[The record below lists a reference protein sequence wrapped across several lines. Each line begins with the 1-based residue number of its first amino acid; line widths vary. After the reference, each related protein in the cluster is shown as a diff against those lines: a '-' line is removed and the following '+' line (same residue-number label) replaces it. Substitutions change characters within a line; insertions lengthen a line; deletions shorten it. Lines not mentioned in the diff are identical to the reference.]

1 MYVAVAAAALDML
14 EDAPSE
20 PTILNLA
27 GVALY
32 ELWSLDAAQ
41 ALFRAARRL
50 DPSLPNVEANLDEVA
65 RRKRAGR
72 RTRPLHAAV
81 PGLAR
86 RATSVANRAKPATG
100 LTLSLCMI
108 VRDEEQML
116 PRCLA
121 AVAPAVDEIVIVDTG
136 STDATVEIARSF
148 GAKVIEFPWTGSFSE
163 ARNVSFEAA
172 TGDWVMYLDADEVLV
187 AEDVEQL
194 RALTGRTWREAF
206 YLVETSY
213 TGELGDGGA
222 MVNNALRVF
231 RNRPEYRFRDR
242 LHEQIAHT
250 LPTYI
255 PGRVEQTP
263 VRVTHY
269 GYLGS
274 VRDAKEKSQRNI
286 ELLRKQAAE
295 SPKTPFLHFNL
306 GSEYIVVGDLNAA
319 IDELKTARVAGRGR
333 GQPDP
338 RRVRAVAVHPP
349 GHGAAHGRQAD
360 RGRHRP
366 PPRAWSCSRSSPT
379 SCSRR
384 PASPRCRA
392 TPTRRWRCSTA
403 PSRWAT
409 PRPAT
414 ARWSA
419 AAPSWPAWRW
429 PSCTWSWARSP
440 PARDRAAVVRRA
452 TIPDFPAVAGPYA
465 SALLRDGVAPG
476 DVVAELD
483 KLDALPAAI
492 RLTVAAIL
500 QQAGAADEA
509 AAQYRLALDAAP
521 TDTRARTSL
530 AELRLGRGAWDEAA
544 ELAAAVP
551 ADDPYAGL
559 AVRIE
564 LCSLIGRADADTV
577 QAALRRASSAGLSVA
592 EGAVFETWAAIAQ
605 GATDTTPV
613 PVAGAPLL
621 AVILE
626 TLLRGAD
633 GERFVALLPVLER
646 SQLPRREQRELLA
659 QMYLKAGLVDRAAQE
674 WLAAASEAPDVRSMV
689 GLAQVA
695 VAQGMIEDAANFATA
710 ALELDP
716 ASAQAKALL
725 QRAAGPCRRLD
736 ADWLDI
742 WPMRLKLPGP
752 ALDYSEQHDFSVF
765 TFLAQRPRPHG
776 RHSRLPAPGGAGC
789 DRPCPRGLRAAG
801 GVRPARALRP
811 QRGLGRARP
820 RADRC
825 LGHPAA
831 EPVAARGARTCRRRR
846 ARLTH

>member
-1 MYVAVAAAALDML
+1 MALRLTGKTLQSPTPAATPAVTSESLAFQARTALGSGDVSAFSALFAAANELTDPQRRFHGKLTLIDAGMSATAQASEGLATRVYLAIATAALDML
-14 EDAPSE
+14 EDSPSE

-72 RTRPLHAAV
+72 RTRPLHAAL
-81 PGLAR
+81 PALAR
-86 RATSVANRAKPATG
+86 RATSVANRAKPASG

-116 PRCLA
+116 PRCLS
-121 AVAPAVDEIVIVDTG
+121 AVASAVDEIVIVDTG

-286 ELLRKQAAE
+286 ELLRKQSAE

-306 GSEYIVVGDLNAA
+306 GSEYIVVGDFNAA
-319 IDELKTARVAGRGR
+319 IDELTTARALVAAEGNLTRAEYVPSLFTRLVTVLRMAGSLLEADTTAAEGLELFPQFTDLVLAQARIAQTRG
-333 GQPDP
+333 DTDE
-338 RRVRAVAVHPP
+338 AVALF
-349 GHGAAHGRQAD
+349 
-360 RGRHRP
+360 HR
-366 PPRAWSCSRSSPT
+366 AIEMGE
-379 SCSRR
+379 
-384 PASPRCRA
+384 A
-392 TPTRRWRCSTA
+392 
-403 PSRWAT
+403 
-409 PRPAT
+409 
-414 ARWSA
+414 
-419 AAPSWPAWRW
+419 
-429 PSCTWSWARSP
+429 
-440 PARDRAAVVRRA
+440 PARYSPMVGSGTFLARLALAELHLELGEPAPARTALQWCVEHHPEYA
-452 TIPDFPAVAGPYA
+452 AVAGPYA

-492 RLTVAAIL
+492 RRTVAAIL
-500 QQAGAADEA
+500 QQADAADEA
-509 AAQYRLALDAAP
+509 AAQYRLALEAAP
-521 TDTRARTSL
+521 TDARARTSL

-551 ADDPYAGL
+551 ADDPYAAL

-564 LCSLIGRADADTV
+564 LCSLIGRADAGTV
-577 QAALRRASSAGLSVA
+577 HLVLRRATSAGLSAA
-592 EGAVFETWAAIAQ
+592 EVAVFETWSAVAQ
-605 GATDTTPV
+605 GATETAPV

-626 TLLRGAD
+626 TLLHGAD

-659 QMYLKAGLVDRAAQE
+659 QMYLKAGLIDRAAQE
-674 WLAAASEAPDVRSMV
+674 WLAAAFETPDVRSMV
-689 GLAQVA
+689 GLARVA
-695 VAQGMIEDAANFATA
+695 LAQGMAQDAANFVSA

-716 ASAQAKALL
+716 ASAQARALL
-725 QRAAGPCRRLD
+725 SA
-736 ADWLDI
+736 
-742 WPMRLKLPGP
+742 
-752 ALDYSEQHDFSVF
+752 
-765 TFLAQRPRPHG
+765 
-776 RHSRLPAPGGAGC
+776 LPAP
-789 DRPCPRGLRAAG
+789 
-801 GVRPARALRP
+801 
-811 QRGLGRARP
+811 
-820 RADRC
+820 
-825 LGHPAA
+825 
-831 EPVAARGARTCRRRR
+831 VAA
-846 ARLTH
+846 

>member
-1 MYVAVAAAALDML
+1 MALRLTGKTLQSSTPAATSGQPAVTAESLAFQARTALGQGDVTAFSALFATADELTDPRRRFHAKLALIDAGMGVTAQASEGVATRVYVAVAGAALDML
-14 EDAPSE
+14 EGTPSE

-32 ELWSLDAAQ
+32 ELWNLDAAQ

-50 DPSLPNVEANLDEVA
+50 DASLPNVEANLDEVG

-121 AVAPAVDEIVIVDTG
+121 AVADAVDEIIIVDTG
-136 STDATVEIARSF
+136 SEDATVEIAKSF
-148 GAKVIEFPWTGSFSE
+148 GAKVIEFPWTGSFAE

-194 RALTGRTWREAF
+194 RSLTGRTWREAF

-231 RNRPEYRFRDR
+231 RNRPEYRFKDR

-274 VRDAKEKSQRNI
+274 VRDAKEKSGRNI

-319 IDELKTARVAGRGR
+319 IDELKTARSLIRAEGNLTRAEYVPALYTRLVMALRMSGELIEAGTTAAEGLEMFPQFTDLVLAQARVAQMQGDTE
-333 GQPDP
+333 Q
-338 RRVRAVAVHPP
+338 AVALFHRTIDMGEAPARYGPTVGSGTFLARLALAELHLEL
-349 GHGAAHGRQAD
+349 GEAAEARDAL
-360 RGRHRP
+360 
-366 PPRAWSCSRSSPT
+366 AWCVANHSDFV
-379 SCSRR
+379 
-384 PASPRCRA
+384 AV
-392 TPTRRWRCSTA
+392 
-403 PSRWAT
+403 
-409 PRPAT
+409 
-414 ARWSA
+414 
-419 AAPSWPAWRW
+419 AAPY
-429 PSCTWSWARSP
+429 
-440 PARDRAAVVRRA
+440 A
-452 TIPDFPAVAGPYA
+452 T
-465 SALLRDGVAPG
+465 ALLRDGVTPG
-476 DVVAELD
+476 DVVAELE
-483 KLDALPAAI
+483 KLDALPAGV
-492 RLTVAAIL
+492 RLTVANVL
-500 QQAGAADEA
+500 QQAGAAAEA
-509 AAQYRLALDAAP
+509 EAQYRLALDATPA
-521 TDTRARTSL
+521 DARARTGL
-530 AELRLGRGAWDEAA
+530 AELLLGRGAWDEAA
-544 ELAAAVP
+544 DLASAVP
-551 ADDPYAGL
+551 ADDPFGGL

-564 LCSLIGRADADTV
+564 LCSIIGRADAETV
-577 QAALRRASSAGLSVA
+577 HAALGRAARAGLSVA
-592 EGAVFETWAAIAQ
+592 EGAVFETWAAIAR
-605 GATDTTPV
+605 GATDAKPV

-621 AVILE
+621 GVILE

-633 GERFVALLPVLER
+633 GERFVALLPVLEQ
-646 SQLPRREQRELLA
+646 SQLARREQRELLA
-659 QMYLKAGLVDRAAQE
+659 QMYLKHGLVDRAAQE
-674 WLAAASEAPDVRSMV
+674 WIAVASATPDVRSMV

-695 VAQGMIEDAANFATA
+695 LAQGMTEDAANFATA

-716 ASAQAKALL
+716 ASAQAQALL
-725 QRAAGPCRRLD
+725 N
-736 ADWLDI
+736 
-742 WPMRLKLPGP
+742 
-752 ALDYSEQHDFSVF
+752 S
-765 TFLAQRPRPHG
+765 
-776 RHSRLPAPGGAGC
+776 LPAPI
-789 DRPCPRGLRAAG
+789 AA
-801 GVRPARALRP
+801 
-811 QRGLGRARP
+811 
-820 RADRC
+820 
-825 LGHPAA
+825 
-831 EPVAARGARTCRRRR
+831 
-846 ARLTH
+846 

>member
-1 MYVAVAAAALDML
+1 MALRLTGKTLQSSAPAATPGQSIVSAESLVFQARTALGTGDVATFSGLFATAGELTDPQRRFHAKLALIDAGMGVTAQASEGMATRTYVAVAGAALDML
-14 EDAPSE
+14 EDTPSE

-50 DPSLPNVEANLDEVA
+50 DPSLPNVEGNLDEVG

-136 STDATVEIARSF
+136 STDATVEIAKSF

-194 RALTGRTWREAF
+194 RALTAQTWREAF

-222 MVNNALRVF
+222 IVNNALRVF
-231 RNRPEYRFRDR
+231 RNRPEYRFKDR

-263 VRVTHY
+263 VRITHY

-306 GSEYIVVGDLNAA
+306 GSEYIVVGNLNAA
-319 IDELKTARVAGRGR
+319 IDELKTARSLIGAEGNLTRAEYVPSLFTRLVMVLRMSGKLVEADRTAAEGLELFPQFTDLVLAQARIAQAQG
-333 GQPDP
+333 DTDKA
-338 RRVRAVAVHPP
+338 VRLFDRALEMGEAPARYGPMVGSGTFLARLALAELHLELGEVTEARTALQWCVDNHPEFLAVA
-349 GHGAAHGRQAD
+349 
-360 RGRHRP
+360 
-366 PPRAWSCSRSSPT
+366 
-379 SCSRR
+379 
-384 PASPRCRA
+384 
-392 TPTRRWRCSTA
+392 A
-403 PSRWAT
+403 PYT
-409 PRPAT
+409 
-414 ARWSA
+414 
-419 AAPSWPAWRW
+419 
-429 PSCTWSWARSP
+429 
-440 PARDRAAVVRRA
+440 
-452 TIPDFPAVAGPYA
+452 

-476 DVVAELD
+476 DVAAELD
-483 KLDALPAAI
+483 KLDALPAGVRVAVA
-492 RLTVAAIL
+492 TVL
-500 QQAGAADEA
+500 RNGGAPTEA
-509 AAQYRLALDAAP
+509 EAQYRFALDAAP
-521 TDTRARTSL
+521 ANTQTRTGL
-530 AELRLGRGAWDEAA
+530 AELLLGRGAWDEAA
-544 ELAAAVP
+544 AVASAVP

-564 LCSLIGRADADTV
+564 LCSIIGRADARTV
-577 QAALRRASSAGLSVA
+577 QAALGRAASAGLSAA
-592 EGAVFETWAAIAQ
+592 EAGVFETWAAIAE
-605 GATDTTPV
+605 GDTDTKPV

-626 TLLRGAD
+626 TLLHGAD
-633 GERFVALLPVLER
+633 GERFVALLPALER
-646 SQLPRREQRELLA
+646 SQLHRREQRELLA
-659 QMYLKAGLVDRAAQE
+659 QMYLKHGLIDRAAQE
-674 WLAAASEAPDVRSMV
+674 WIAAASEAPDVRSMV

-695 VAQGMIEDAANFATA
+695 LAQGMDEDAANFVTA

-716 ASAQAKALL
+716 TSAQAKAL
-725 QRAAGPCRRLD
+725 RSA
-736 ADWLDI
+736 
-742 WPMRLKLPGP
+742 
-752 ALDYSEQHDFSVF
+752 
-765 TFLAQRPRPHG
+765 
-776 RHSRLPAPGGAGC
+776 LPAP
-789 DRPCPRGLRAAG
+789 
-801 GVRPARALRP
+801 
-811 QRGLGRARP
+811 
-820 RADRC
+820 
-825 LGHPAA
+825 
-831 EPVAARGARTCRRRR
+831 VAA
-846 ARLTH
+846 

>member
-1 MYVAVAAAALDML
+1 MPAQPTVTPESLAFQARTALGAGDVAGFSALFATAGELADPHRRFHAQLALIDAGMGATAHASEGLATRVYVAVAQGALDML
-14 EDAPSE
+14 ENTPSE

-50 DPSLPNVEANLDEVA
+50 DSSLPNVEANLDEVA

-86 RATSVANRAKPATG
+86 RATSVANRAKAAIG

-136 STDATVEIARSF
+136 STDATIEIAKSF
-148 GAKVIEFPWTGSFSE
+148 GAKVIEFPWTGSFSD

-187 AEDVEQL
+187 TEDAEQL

-222 MVNNALRVF
+222 IVNNALRVF
-231 RNRPEYRFRDR
+231 RNRPEYRFKDR

-250 LPTYI
+250 LPTNI
-255 PGRVEQTP
+255 PGRIEQTP

-274 VRDAKEKSQRNI
+274 VRDAKEKSQRNV
-286 ELLRKQAAE
+286 ELLRTQAAE

-319 IDELKTARVAGRGR
+319 IDELKTAQSLIRAEGNLTRAEYVPSLYTRLVMVLRMAGKLIEADQTAAEGLELFPQFTDLVLAQARIAQMQGDVAKAKTLF
-333 GQPDP
+333 D
-338 RRVRAVAVHPP
+338 RAIEMGEA
-349 GHGAAHGRQAD
+349 
-360 RGRHRP
+360 
-366 PPRAWSCSRSSPT
+366 
-379 SCSRR
+379 
-384 PASPRCRA
+384 
-392 TPTRRWRCSTA
+392 
-403 PSRWAT
+403 
-409 PRPAT
+409 
-414 ARWSA
+414 
-419 AAPSWPAWRW
+419 
-429 PSCTWSWARSP
+429 
-440 PARDRAAVVRRA
+440 PARYGPMVGSGTFLARLALAELHLELGETAEARTALQWCVDNH
-452 TIPDFPAVAGPYA
+452 PEFLAVAGCYT
-465 SALLRDGVAPG
+465 SALLRDGVAPSQ
-476 DVVAELD
+476 VIAELQ
-483 KLDALPAAI
+483 KLDALPAGV
-492 RLTVAAIL
+492 RLTVATAL
-500 QQAGAADEA
+500 QQAGAAAEA
-509 AAQYRLALDAAP
+509 ETQYRLALDAGPA
-521 TDTRARTSL
+521 TTRARTGL
-530 AELRLGRGAWDEAA
+530 AELLLGRGAWEEAA
-544 ELAAAVP
+544 ELACAVP
-551 ADDPYAGL
+551 TDDPYAGL

-564 LCSLIGRADADTV
+564 LCGLIGRADSAAV
-577 QAALRRASSAGLSVA
+577 QTALGRAARAGLSAA
-592 EGAVFETWAAIAQ
+592 EGAVFETWAAIAD

-613 PVAGAPLL
+613 AVAGAPLL

-633 GERFVALLPVLER
+633 GERFVALLPALER
-646 SQLPRREQRELLA
+646 CKLARREQRELLA
-659 QMYLKAGLVDRAAQE
+659 QMYLKHGLLDRAAQE
-674 WLAAASEAPDVRSMV
+674 WIAVASEAPDVRSMV

-695 VAQGMIEDAANFATA
+695 LVQGMPEDAANFATA
-710 ALELDP
+710 ALELEP

-725 QRAAGPCRRLD
+725 SA
-736 ADWLDI
+736 
-742 WPMRLKLPGP
+742 
-752 ALDYSEQHDFSVF
+752 
-765 TFLAQRPRPHG
+765 
-776 RHSRLPAPGGAGC
+776 LPAP
-789 DRPCPRGLRAAG
+789 
-801 GVRPARALRP
+801 
-811 QRGLGRARP
+811 
-820 RADRC
+820 
-825 LGHPAA
+825 
-831 EPVAARGARTCRRRR
+831 VAV
-846 ARLTH
+846 

>member
-1 MYVAVAAAALDML
+1 MALRLTGKTLQSSAPAATSAAPAVTSESLAYQARTALSSGDVAAFSALFGAAGELTDPHRRFHAKLTLIDAGMGATAQASESLATRVYVALAAAALDML
-14 EDAPSE
+14 EETPSE

-41 ALFRAARRL
+41 TLFRAARRL
-50 DPSLPNVEANLDEVA
+50 DASLPNVEANLDEVA

-72 RTRPLHAAV
+72 RTRPLHGAV

-121 AVAPAVDEIVIVDTG
+121 AVAGAVDEIVIVDTG
-136 STDATVEIARSF
+136 STDATVKIARSF

-187 AEDVEQL
+187 SEDVEQL

-206 YLVETSY
+206 YLAETSY
-213 TGELGDGGA
+213 TGELEDGGA

-231 RNRPEYRFRDR
+231 RNRPEYRFKDR

-250 LPTYI
+250 LPTYV

-263 VRVTHY
+263 VRITHY

-274 VRDAKEKSQRNI
+274 VRDAKEKSGRNI

-295 SPKTPFLHFNL
+295 SPRTPFLHFNL

-319 IDELKTARVAGRGR
+319 IDELKTARSLVAAEGNLT
-333 GQPDP
+333 
-338 RRVRAVAVHPP
+338 RAEYVPSLFTRLVMVLRLA
-349 GHGAAHGRQAD
+349 GKLTEAD
-360 RGRHRP
+360 
-366 PPRAWSCSRSSPT
+366 
-379 SCSRR
+379 
-384 PASPRCRA
+384 
-392 TPTRRWRCSTA
+392 
-403 PSRWAT
+403 
-409 PRPAT
+409 AT
-414 ARWSA
+414 AA
-419 AAPSWPAWRW
+419 EGLQLFPQFTDLVLAQ
-429 PSCTWSWARSP
+429 ARIAHMQSDTDKAMALLHDAIAMGDA
-440 PARDRAAVVRRA
+440 PARYGPMVGSGTFLARLTLAELHLELGEVAPARAALEWCVA
-452 TIPDFPAVAGPYA
+452 NHPDFPAVAGPYA

-476 DVVAELD
+476 DVVLELD
-483 KLDALPAAI
+483 KLDALPAAT
-492 RLTVAAIL
+492 RLTVAAVL

-509 AAQYRLALDAAP
+509 AAQYRLAIDATP
-521 TDTRARTSL
+521 SNTRALTSL
-530 AELRLGRGAWDEAA
+530 AELRLARGAWDEAA
-544 ELAAAVP
+544 DLAAAVP

-564 LCSLIGRADADTV
+564 LCSRIGRADADTV
-577 QAALRRASSAGLSVA
+577 QATLRRASSAGLSAA

-613 PVAGAPLL
+613 SVAGAPLL
-621 AVILE
+621 GVILE

-633 GERFVALLPVLER
+633 GERFVTLLPVLER

-674 WLAAASEAPDVRSMV
+674 WLAAATEAPDVRSMV

-695 VAQGMIEDAANFATA
+695 VAQGLIDDAVNFATA

-716 ASAQAKALL
+716 ASAEAKALL
-725 QRAAGPCRRLD
+725 QA
-736 ADWLDI
+736 
-742 WPMRLKLPGP
+742 
-752 ALDYSEQHDFSVF
+752 
-765 TFLAQRPRPHG
+765 
-776 RHSRLPAPGGAGC
+776 LPAPV
-789 DRPCPRGLRAAG
+789 
-801 GVRPARALRP
+801 GV
-811 QRGLGRARP
+811 
-820 RADRC
+820 
-825 LGHPAA
+825 
-831 EPVAARGARTCRRRR
+831 
-846 ARLTH
+846 